1 MLLLNFLK
9 KLLSDDVRVR
19 KTKNISQAK
28 KFSEM
33 IETVVNRYH
42 NNQIDSAQ
50 VLEELSAIAKEMRL
64 EDNRADELGLT
75 EDEYAFYS
83 VLNLNDS
90 TKMLDDHKMKEL
102 IHHIV
107 DVIRKNAT
115 VDWSKRSDV
124 RAKLRLTVR
133 KAIN

>member
-64 EDNRADELGLT
+64 EDNRAHELGLT

-83 VLNLNDS
+83 V
-90 TKMLDDHKMKEL
+90 
-102 IHHIV
+102 
-107 DVIRKNAT
+107 
-115 VDWSKRSDV
+115 SKS
-124 RAKLRLTVR
+124 K
-133 KAIN
+133 

>member
-1 MLLLNFLK
+1 MK
-9 KLLSDDVRVR
+9 
-19 KTKNISQAK
+19 
-28 KFSEM
+28 
-33 IETVVNRYH
+33 
-42 NNQIDSAQ
+42 
-50 VLEELSAIAKEMRL
+50 L
-64 EDNRADELGLT
+64 EDNKANELGLT

-83 VLNLNDS
+83 VLNQNDS

-107 DVIRKNAT
+107 DVIRKNAS

-133 KAIN
+133 KLLIQYGYPPDLARMEADRVIEQSELLANELSDCGDLTIVSY